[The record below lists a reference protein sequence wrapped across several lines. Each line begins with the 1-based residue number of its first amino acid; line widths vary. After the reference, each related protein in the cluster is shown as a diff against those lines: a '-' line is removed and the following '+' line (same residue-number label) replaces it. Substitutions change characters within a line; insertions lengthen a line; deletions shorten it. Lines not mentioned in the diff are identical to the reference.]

1 MMKGCM
7 GWFEILIVVVLIVS
21 LVAVLLSWEMRS
33 FGLAAVFALV
43 LVVGVV
49 VMMQSS
55 LGDQIRKEL
64 LEKKAASGSVKRT
77 G

>member
-21 LVAVLLSWEMRS
+21 LVAVLLSWEMRL

>member
-1 MMKGCM
+1 M

-21 LVAVLLSWEMRS
+21 LVAVLLSWEMRL

-64 LEKKAASGSVKRT
+64 LEKKAASGSVQRT